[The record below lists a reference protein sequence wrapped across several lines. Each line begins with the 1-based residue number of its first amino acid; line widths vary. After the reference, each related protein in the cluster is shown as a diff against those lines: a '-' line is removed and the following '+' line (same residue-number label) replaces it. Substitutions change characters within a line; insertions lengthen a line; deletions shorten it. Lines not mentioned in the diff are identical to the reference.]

1 MDKQKLTN
9 EKREELLTKFKI
21 NSLEIDMIKNGTPL
35 NLLINNDKDEKGG
48 KSKKVDIA
56 ELQRIASLTMPKSET
71 VKEETINNS
80 HNEFEE
86 MKNQL

>member
-1 MDKQKLTN
+1 MEKQKLTN

-35 NLLINNDKDEKGG
+35 NTLISNDKDEKGG

-56 ELQRIASLTMPKSET
+56 ELQRIASLMKSENEI
-71 VKEETINNS
+71 VKEEPINNA
-80 HNEFEE
+80 
-86 MKNQL
+86 